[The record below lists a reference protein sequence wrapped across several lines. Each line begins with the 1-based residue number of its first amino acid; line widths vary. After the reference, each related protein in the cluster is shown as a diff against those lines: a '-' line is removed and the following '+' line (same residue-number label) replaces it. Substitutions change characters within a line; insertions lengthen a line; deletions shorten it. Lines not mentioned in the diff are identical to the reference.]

1 MVNLLQ
7 ILKVITKDR
16 MSKFKGAFKHR
27 WSSTEERVLLDII
40 NNGDDGVFKRVIIDN
55 VTNVRLS
62 RHDAWVRV
70 M

>member
-7 ILKVITKDR
+7 ILKVITMDR
-16 MSKFKGAFKHR
+16 MSKFKGAFKYR

-40 NNGDDGVFKRVIIDN
+40 NNGDDGVLKCVIIDN

-62 RHDAWVRV
+62 RHDAWARV
-70 M
+70 V

>member
-7 ILKVITKDR
+7 ILKVITTDR
-16 MSKFKGAFKHR
+16 MLKFKGAFKHR

-40 NNGDDGVFKRVIIDN
+40 NNGDDGVLKRVIIDN

-62 RHDAWVRV
+62 RHDAWARV
-70 M
+70 V